1 VVGGFGSEE
10 QGRKPEGRMNTA
22 SLGGRMVLQPLHDVL
37 GMPIHHRVLEI
48 ESFQVGNSGGLYF
61 LWEVKVA
68 T

>member
-1 VVGGFGSEE
+1 MVGGFGSEE
-10 QGRKPEGRMNTA
+10 QGCKPEWEIMKHCVVGCM
-22 SLGGRMVLQPLHDVL
+22 GLQPLHDVL